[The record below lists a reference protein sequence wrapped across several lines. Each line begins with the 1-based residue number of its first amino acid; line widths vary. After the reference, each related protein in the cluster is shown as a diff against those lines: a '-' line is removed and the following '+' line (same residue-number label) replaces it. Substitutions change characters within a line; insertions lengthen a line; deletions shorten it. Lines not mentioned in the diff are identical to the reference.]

1 MTDPGACVATLKD
14 ALQCAEE
21 LQDQKAFHNLSMRIE
36 AVAGRLA
43 AALMAAARAGT
54 HEQFKRVQAEAEL
67 VKPQLQQSLEVCPAS
82 VHACY
87 HVLDFSVHCS
97 QTYLFEVSMKLC
109 KWFSIPI

>member
-21 LQDQKAFHNLSMRIE
+21 LHDKKAVHALSMRIE

-54 HEQFKRVQAEAEL
+54 HEQFGRVRAEAEL
-67 VKPQLQQSLEVCPAS
+67 LKPQLQKSLKVCTAPF
-82 VHACY
+82 HEY
-87 HVLDFSVHCS
+87 YRVLDFSVHCS
-97 QTYLFEVSMKLC
+97 QPYLFEVSLQFC